1 MLILVCSLSV
11 SLSVSLSLSL
21 AVLEKYWETRREL
34 ETLRQRISTEHEDEL
49 ERLQHAKK
57 NLEKKVSIYIYD
69 SSKSFLFFL
78 SFSLSLSCTHQLADQ
93 EAEGDDLRRNLA
105 QVRKKASKFSS
116 ELNDMKLLLEAQQT
130 RNEELEKRQRK

>member
-1 MLILVCSLSV
+1 M
-11 SLSVSLSLSL
+11 
-21 AVLEKYWETRREL
+21 EKYWETRREL

-57 NLEKKVSIYIYD
+57 NLEKKVSVYMSLQIHFI
-69 SSKSFLFFL
+69 L
-78 SFSLSLSCTHQLADQ
+78 SLSLSRTHQLADQ
-93 EAEGDDLRRNLA
+93 EAESDDLRRNLA